1 MNRLV
6 PLLLLVSTPA
16 GLEAGFVK
24 VWELKEIASAPVLV
38 VGRIVAVHKG
48 DPVPQESLPWK
59 AETLAMI
66 ADVEVLRSWSG
77 SPEPLSVDR
86 IRVHYLAYG
95 PSVTQFVNGYP
106 PALPVFEPGQVR
118 ILPLK
123 DNKNPVSDLWHLT
136 ADSGMN
142 LIIPARAEIAASDM
156 PPAAAQ
162 AFLIREIVNSLGTGT
177 PAEVSAIATYLAS
190 PLPQEDVGGELIPLL
205 EPAIGGDRGRWAE
218 VAANLL
224 AARGI
229 PRPTVADL
237 LSATSDPKD
246 LAQTALQELKASPD
260 TENLL
265 IEKWITEA
273 PLHAWGSANSL
284 LEFGDNPLTTEMLR
298 QAPQNDLDGSSYIAW
313 TLVRNG
319 HQTTL
324 PEALTRA
331 LKLVDRPSADYNDL
345 QGAAALLR
353 DYGSDRELG
362 QLAAVVRK
370 YQTQDK
376 TFYSVLWQYATE
388 AGNPREARVL
398 GVVLQDR
405 RILYGEMRYCDF
417 ALGVL
422 EKAVGQSFG
431 SDGKTAI
438 DRDEAVSR
446 AMAWLKSQGLLG

>member
-1 MNRLV
+1 MHRLA
-6 PLLLLVSTPA
+6 LLLLMVSTPA
-16 GLEAGFVK
+16 GLNAGFVK
-24 VWELKEIASAPVLV
+24 IWQLKEIASAPVLI
-38 VGRIVAVHKG
+38 VGRIAAVHKG
-48 DPVPQESLPWK
+48 DPVQQESLQWK
-59 AETLAMI
+59 AETLAMV

-77 SPEPLSVDR
+77 SPEPLTVDR

-123 DNKNPVSDLWHLT
+123 DNKNPVSDLWQLT
-136 ADSGMN
+136 DDSGVN
-142 LIIPARAEIAASDM
+142 LTIPARAEIAAYDM
-156 PPAAAQ
+156 PPITAQ
-162 AFLIREIVNSLGTGT
+162 GFLIREIANSLSMGT
-177 PAEVSAIATYLAS
+177 PAEVSATATYLAA
-190 PLPQEDVGGELIPLL
+190 PLPQPDLSGELVPLL
-205 EPAIGGDRGRWAE
+205 EPAIGDDRGRWAE

-229 PRPTVADL
+229 PRPTIADL
-237 LSATSDPKD
+237 LSATSDRKD
-246 LAQTALQELKASPD
+246 LAQTVLQKLKASPD

-298 QAPQNDLDGSSYIAW
+298 QALRNDVSGSSYVAW
-313 TLVRNG
+313 TLVHNG
-319 HQTTL
+319 HQATL
-324 PEALTRA
+324 PEAVTRA

-353 DYGSDRELG
+353 DYGSDRDLR

-370 YQTQDK
+370 YQIQDK

-405 RILYGEMRYCDF
+405 RILYGETRYCDF

-431 SDGKTAI
+431 SNGKTTI
-438 DRDEAVSR
+438 ERDEAVSR
-446 AMAWLKSQGLLG
+446 AMAWLKSQGLMG